1 MTLDSRTATSLTAND
16 ACVVFGLKTGEIV
29 RSLEEASRLEARVG
43 EPRGPESAS
52 LTKLIGYL
60 IDKHH
65 VYARR
70 QAAAIVVLL
79 AKLSAAHEQSRPEL
93 ARVRVLFAALRRE
106 LLFHMEKEEVSLFPR
121 IIRAEAAATREEP
134 QEATHAHPVR
144 DPIRMLMHEHDGLCS
159 MLDEIRAATNGYTP
173 PAAACAHYRSLCR
186 ALRDLELDLLHLI
199 YLEDRVLF
207 PRALGMERGRG

>member
-1 MTLDSRTATSLTAND
+1 MTLDSRTATSVTAND
-16 ACVVFGLKTGEIV
+16 ACVVFGLKTEEVV

-43 EPRGPESAS
+43 ELRGPESAS

-79 AKLSAAHEQSRPEL
+79 AKLSAAHEQSHPEL
-93 ARVRVLFAALRRE
+93 ARVRSLFVLLRQE

-121 IIRAEAAATREEP
+121 IIQAEAAATREEP
-134 QEATHAHPVR
+134 PEATHTPPVR

-159 MLDEIRAATNGYTP
+159 MLDEIRAATNDYTP
-173 PAAACAHYRSLCR
+173 PAAACANYRTLCR

-207 PRALGMERGRG
+207 PRALGMEHGRG

>member
-1 MTLDSRTATSLTAND
+1 MTLDTRTATSVTAND
-16 ACVVFGLKTGEIV
+16 ACVVFGRKTEEIV

-43 EPRGPESAS
+43 ALRGPDSAS
-52 LTKLIGYL
+52 LTKFIGYL

-70 QAAAIVVLL
+70 QAAAIAALL
-79 AKLSAAHEQSRPEL
+79 ARLSAAHEQCRPEL
-93 ARVRVLFAALRRE
+93 ARVRSLFEVLRRE

-121 IIRAEAAATREEP
+121 IIQTEAAATRGEP
-134 QEATHAHPVR
+134 REAAHTRSAR
-144 DPIRMLMHEHDGLCS
+144 DPIRMSMDEHDGLCA
-159 MLDEIRAATNGYTP
+159 MLDEIRAATNDYAP
-173 PAAACAHYRSLCR
+173 PRGACADYRTLCR

-207 PRALGMERGRG
+207 PRALEMERRA